1 MKSVYD
7 FLKGIPFF
15 SKFVISGLIYL
26 LIMLAYSNLTW
37 QDFRARIP
45 AVSKLLYSKKLSVSY
60 QIERIKNM
68 NNNETEELSEK
79 DGAIFISVLS
89 LKESEY
95 FPKIQNTA
103 ILEPIRTT
111 DIYSKVSGRI
121 EKIFVQ
127 EGDKVKNN
135 SKLLKLD
142 SLTYELDLIKQ
153 RAAVETA
160 KAQHRLTKEKLA
172 NAERAVEAKWF
183 EIEKRKLSVQK
194 SKSELVRIQEIY
206 NKKKELFENNVI
218 SQEELENINL
228 ELQNR
233 TVARETAERDLD
245 AISLGMRDEDIVNDG
260 HIIPAKFSEKL
271 KLLKKINTKIER
283 SEIEVA
289 EKNIEVAEA
298 NIKASEMLI
307 KEATVSS
314 PIEGLV
320 SRINRSEGELIN
332 AGGGMTNPIMTIID
346 VRKLLVTLAVNEKDI
361 GKYRVGQDNYITIDS
376 MPDKKYNGKIKRINP
391 AIDSKT
397 HTSEIKIELN
407 NLDNILR
414 PGMFVRSETIV
425 GEVKK
430 GIQIPLNSLIP
441 KDEKTGYV
449 FIVKDSKAFRV
460 EVELDEKLEDMAI
473 VKKGLKEGD
482 LIITSNLNKLFDG
495 AQVSFSPI

>member
-1 MKSVYD
+1 MKSIYE
-7 FLKGIPFF
+7 FLKSIPFF
-15 SKFVISGLIYL
+15 SKFVISGLMYL
-26 LIMLAYSNLTW
+26 LVMVAYSNLTW

-45 AVSKLLYSKKLSVSY
+45 AISKILYSKKLSISY
-60 QIERIKNM
+60 QIEHYKNT
-68 NNNETEELSEK
+68 NNDEKTEDIEK
-79 DGAIFISVLS
+79 DGAIFVSVVA

-95 FPKIQNTA
+95 YPKIQNTA
-103 ILEPIRTT
+103 ILEPIQST

-127 EGDKVKNN
+127 EGDKVKLN

-153 RAAVETA
+153 KAAVETS
-160 KAQHRLTKEKLA
+160 KAQFRLVKEKLV
-172 NAERAVEAKWF
+172 NAERMVEVKWY

-194 SKSELVRIQEIY
+194 TKSELNRIQEIY

-218 SQEELENINL
+218 TQEELENINL
-228 ELQNR
+228 ELRNR
-233 TVARETAERDLD
+233 TIAHETAERDFE
-245 AISLGMRDEDIVNDG
+245 AISLGMRDEDITNDG
-260 HIIPAKFSEKL
+260 HPIPAKFSDKL

-320 SRINRSEGELIN
+320 SKINRSEGELVN
-332 AGGGMTNPIMTIID
+332 SGTGMSSPIMTIID
-346 VRKLLVTLAVNEKDI
+346 VRKLLVILAVNEKDI
-361 GKYRVGQDNYITIDS
+361 RRYRVGQDNYITVDS
-376 MPDKKYNGKIKRINP
+376 MPDKKYTGKIKRINP
-391 AIDSKT
+391 AIDPKT
-397 HTSEIKIELN
+397 HTSEIKIELT

-414 PGMFVRSETIV
+414 PGMFVRSETVI
-425 GEVKK
+425 GDVKK

-441 KDEKTGYV
+441 KDEKSGYV
-449 FIVKDSKAFRV
+449 FVAKDSKAYRL
-460 EVELDEKLEDMAI
+460 EVELDEKLEDIAI
-473 VKKGLKEGD
+473 IKKGLKEGD

-495 AQVSFSPI
+495 AQVNFSSI